1 MCTFSDVAFVYF
13 CVTIETPKENQGFWL
28 CLGLAGRLVWL
39 AGVAPTVEKPKE
51 NQGFRV
57 QPLPKPKEN
66 QCLVALTLEKPKEN
80 QCFVVLGVLGLSVGG
95 LNVCI
100 FHTLVH
106 GSLTGV
112 F

>member
-13 CVTIETPKENQGFWL
+13 CVTIEKPKENQGFWL
-28 CLGLAGRLVWL
+28 CLGLAGRLGWL

-57 QPLPKPKEN
+57 QPLQKPKEN
-66 QCLVALTLEKPKEN
+66 QCLVALTLEKTYGKSMFCGLGRPGA
-80 QCFVVLGVLGLSVGG
+80 VLGG

-100 FHTLVH
+100 FQTLVH
-106 GSLTGV
+106 GSLIGV